1 MVFKFVPAM
10 CPDGI
15 FLGNSRCTLL
25 GADLNR
31 SWDTANEH
39 HHPVLWKVKQLIL
52 NTHNVRIFDVIL
64 KTKEIFDSSLA
75 LVTHFTKLGLWNN
88 ITFWQIPPSLL
99 SG

>member
-52 NTHNVRIFDVIL
+52 NTHNVRIFDVKPL
-64 KTKEIFDSSLA
+64 TKGSSNND
-75 LVTHFTKLGLWNN
+75 VTHILRFFT
-88 ITFWQIPPSLL
+88 PPWPS
-99 SG
+99 